1 MIAQETSGSSAVHS
15 IICIVLNIYTW
26 VLLARVIVSW
36 AYLFGFRPPYTGP
49 VRTILD
55 LLEDVTEPVLKPL
68 RAMIPPVR
76 AGGMGLD
83 LSMIVAFVILFV
95 LRQALHC

>member
-1 MIAQETSGSSAVHS
+1 MIAQSSDNNAVVS
-15 IICIVLNIYTW
+15 ILCIVLTLYTFI
-26 VLLARVIVSW
+26 LLVRVIVSW

-49 VRTILD
+49 VRKLLD

-68 RAMIPPVR
+68 RALIPPVR

-95 LRQALHC
+95 LRQAFHC

>member
-1 MIAQETSGSSAVHS
+1 MIAQTSSNNAVLS
-15 IICIVLNIYTW
+15 IVCVVLNIYTI
-26 VLLARVIVSW
+26 VLFIRVIVSW

-49 VRTILD
+49 VRKILD

>member
-1 MIAQETSGSSAVHS
+1 MIAQTSGNGAVVS
-15 IICIVLNIYTW
+15 IICVVLNIYTI
-26 VLLARVIVSW
+26 VLFIRVIVSW

-49 VRTILD
+49 VRTVLD

-68 RAMIPPVR
+68 RALIPPVR

>member
-1 MIAQETSGSSAVHS
+1 MIALVSANNAVIS
-15 IICIVLNIYTW
+15 ILCVVLNIYTI
-26 VLLARVIVSW
+26 VLFIRVVVSW

-49 VRTILD
+49 VRTVLD
-55 LLEDVTEPVLKPL
+55 LLEDVTEPILKPL
-68 RAMIPPVR
+68 RAVIPPVR

-95 LRQALHC
+95 LRQAFHC

>member
-1 MIAQETSGSSAVHS
+1 MIALVSANNAVIS
-15 IICIVLNIYTW
+15 ILCVVLNIYTII
-26 VLLARVIVSW
+26 LFIRVVVSW

-49 VRTILD
+49 VRTVLD

-68 RAMIPPVR
+68 RAVIPPVR

-95 LRQALHC
+95 LRQAFHC